1 MDLASHDVFFYV
13 VVPHFYYHNF
23 LLGFTDYPTL
33 EAQKQRYLHGHFASS
48 IDQVFS
54 ETMLT
59 MFDRY
64 IAPEELKRIAKLEIF
79 DELEE
84 WRMLMDHYS
93 FTVAVHGEMLKG
105 VLPTALS

>member
-1 MDLASHDVFFYV
+1 MLLLLFL
-13 VVPHFYYHNF
+13 YYNIIVH
-23 LLGFTDYPTL
+23 LVGFTDYPTL
-33 EAQKQRYLHGHFASS
+33 EAHKQRYLDGHFASCM
-48 IDQVFS
+48 DHVFS

-59 MFDRY
+59 MYDRY
-64 IAPEELKRIAKLEIF
+64 IESEELKRIATLEIF

-105 VLPTALS
+105 VLPTALR

>member
-1 MDLASHDVFFYV
+1 MFCLRCCDCFDATIFPV
-13 VVPHFYYHNF
+13 
-23 LLGFTDYPTL
+23 GFMDYPTL
-33 EAQKQRYLHGHFASS
+33 AAHKQRYVDGQFASS
-48 IDQVFS
+48 IEHVFS

-64 IAPEELKRIAKLEIF
+64 IDPEELKRIGKLEIF

-93 FTVAVHGEMLKG
+93 FTVAIHGVMLQG
-105 VLPTALS
+105 VLPIALR